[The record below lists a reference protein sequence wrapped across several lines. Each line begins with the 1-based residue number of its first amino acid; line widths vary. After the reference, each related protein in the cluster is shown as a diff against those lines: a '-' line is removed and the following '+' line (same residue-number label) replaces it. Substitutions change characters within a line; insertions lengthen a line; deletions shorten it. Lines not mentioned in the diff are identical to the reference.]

1 MMKTERLKKLESELK
16 DLKQWLQLGLV
27 PKKDV
32 PKHET
37 EIKGI
42 EAKIDEE
49 QERIQFLK
57 ESGDLE
63 EYYATRRMGTSR
75 GGYPEGTTMGDM
87 ELTEQNTSINDAS
100 VDMETSSLD
109 VETTD
114 LSERKEDNTES
125 YQTEDDD
132 LFTDRRWRNGIMDPD
147 SDDW

>member
-1 MMKTERLKKLESELK
+1 
-16 DLKQWLQLGLV
+16 
-27 PKKDV
+27 
-32 PKHET
+32 
-37 EIKGI
+37 
-42 EAKIDEE
+42 
-49 QERIQFLK
+49 
-57 ESGDLE
+57 
-63 EYYATRRMGTSR
+63 MGTSR

-87 ELTEQNTSINDAS
+87 ELTEQNTNINDAT

-114 LSERKEDNTES
+114 LSERKEDNTEN